1 MWTGTSGVPASK
13 DGHGRKRATTTIRVL
28 AEAHAS
34 INGVGELGGAKG
46 SIHRAHAA
54 DDPDAEVKLN
64 RQHSGPTEP
73 NTETKEGFGL

>member
-1 MWTGTSGVPASK
+1 M
-13 DGHGRKRATTTIRVL
+13 TIRVL

-54 DDPDAEVKLN
+54 DDPDAEAEVKLN

-73 NTETKEGFGL
+73 NTEKKEGFGL

>member
-1 MWTGTSGVPASK
+1 MSASK
-13 DGHGRKRATTTIRVL
+13 DGHGRTEEGYNDAIRVL

-46 SIHRAHAA
+46 AIHRAHAA
-54 DDPDAEVKLN
+54 DDPDAEAEVKLN

-73 NTETKEGFGL
+73 NNEKKEGLGL